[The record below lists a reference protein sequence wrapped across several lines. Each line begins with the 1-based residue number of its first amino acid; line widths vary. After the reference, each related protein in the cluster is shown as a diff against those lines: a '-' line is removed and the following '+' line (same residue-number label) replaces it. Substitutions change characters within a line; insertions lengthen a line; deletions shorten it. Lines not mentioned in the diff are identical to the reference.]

1 MARGET
7 NASWLSRMIQ
17 RIRPVT
23 TIIRLEHIKPE
34 TSTLVEMWPVPTKNI
49 PEGFAA
55 GVAEEASDIAMDRCD
70 MLAGFQNFAIVCHDK
85 NAVDIGSRSWR
96 IKGALEED
104 EGAVQPATEK
114 GLAAQLMMQNRF
126 LFDYSLKMVQMWGAG
141 MSEENSRLR
150 LVEQE
155 YHNRRLAMWEGQ
167 EELLDGKHARDL
179 EYEALKSRYAKQ
191 DRLFGLLEKTF
202 GSKIREYVVNQTK
215 EGGAT
220 PPKSNGEASNG
231 ESPAEEVTGEVVSPM
246 DDFLSSLTPEQQV
259 KIVDMLTPE
268 QQEKLSKL

>member
-1 MARGET
+1 
-7 NASWLSRMIQ
+7 MIQ

-70 MLAGFQNFAIVCHDK
+70 MLAGFQNFALVCHDK

-220 PPKSNGEASNG
+220 PKSNGEASNG
-231 ESPAEEVTGEVVSPM
+231 ESPAEEVAGEVVSPM